1 MVASLLLPISG
12 SNINVKVHPV
22 VLLQICDSYIRRG
35 EKQDRVIGTLLG
47 TVSDGTVNVSRCFV
61 VPHTETMDQVAV
73 DIVHHKT
80 MNELHQKV
88 APSQVIVGWFST
100 GAGVNSSDA
109 LIQEHYAKEVTNT
122 VGPVH
127 LRLDTALEAGSRLP
141 VQTYISRNLGL
152 GDKAIAMEFLEVP
165 CEVLFGDVERV
176 GASLLVSGDPD
187 KGRPLADQ
195 ETLATSLNRLVGLL
209 GQAQQYVDDVVA
221 GRREGD
227 AAIGRYLADTLAVV
241 PHLEVSDFERMFNEG
256 VQDDLLLS
264 YFAHL
269 VRSQVALAE
278 RLGTQA
284 LPLL

>member
-22 VLLQICDSYIRRG
+22 VLLQVCDSYIRRG

-47 TVSDGTVNVSRCFV
+47 TITDGTVNVSRCFV

-80 MNELHQKV
+80 MHELHQKV

-100 GAGVNSSDA
+100 GAGVTNSDA
-109 LIQEHYAKEVTNT
+109 LIQEHYTKEITNSI
-122 VGPVH
+122 GPVH
-127 LRLDTALEAGSRLP
+127 LRLDTSLEQEKLP
-141 VQTYISRNLGL
+141 VQAYISRNLGL

-165 CEVLFGDVERV
+165 CEVLYGDIERV
-176 GASLLVSGDPD
+176 GSSLLVSGDPD
-187 KGRPLADQ
+187 KGRSLAEQ
-195 ETLATSLNRLVGLL
+195 ETLATSINRLVALL

-227 AAIGRYLADTLAVV
+227 ASIGRYLADTLAVV
-241 PHLEVSDFERMFNEG
+241 PHLEVADFERMFNDG
-256 VQDDLLLS
+256 VQDNLLLS

-278 RLGTQA
+278 RLGTAA